1 MKNSKN
7 LALMFLLGTFLT
19 GGVLG
24 FTANRFMN
32 RDQVCYSGSTGGS
45 LLAIMSQRLGLTAEQ
60 QHAVDSILDERSRQ
74 YKVVLDP
81 IRPRTDS
88 IKLNAR
94 EQMRKVLN
102 EDQKREFEMLIEE
115 MNDSTRNNRRE

>member
-24 FTANRFMN
+24 FTANRFMH
-32 RDQVCYSGSTGGS
+32 RDQVCYTGNQNSTLLS
-45 LLAIMSQRLGLTAEQ
+45 LLSERLKLTADQ
-60 QHAVDSILDERSRQ
+60 QHRVDAILDERTRQ
-74 YKVVLDP
+74 YRRVMDP

-88 IKLNAR
+88 IKEFAR
-94 EQMRKVLN
+94 DQIRALLDA
-102 EDQKREFEMLIEE
+102 DQKREFEALIVETT
-115 MNDSTRNNRRE
+115 DTTRQNRKD

>member
-32 RDQVCYSGSTGGS
+32 RDQVCYTGSQS
-45 LLAIMSQRLGLTAEQ
+45 LLSIMSARLKLSADQ
-60 QHAVDSILDERSRQ
+60 QHRVDAILDERSRQ
-74 YKVVLDP
+74 YKLTMDP
-81 IRPRTDS
+81 IRPRMDS

-94 EQMRKVLN
+94 EQIRGVLSEEQNSAFTALIN
-102 EDQKREFEMLIEE
+102 EWS
-115 MNDSTRNNRRE
+115 DSTRQTRNE

>member
-32 RDQVCYSGSTGGS
+32 RDQVCYTGSGTGS
-45 LLAIMSQRLGLTAEQ
+45 LLSIMSARLRLSAEQ
-60 QHAVDSILDERSRQ
+60 QHSVDVILDERSRQ
-74 YKVVLDP
+74 YKRVMDP
-81 IRPRTDS
+81 IRPRMDS

-94 EQMRKVLN
+94 DQIRQVLSEEQNSEFTALIN
-102 EDQKREFEMLIEE
+102 EWS
-115 MNDSTRNNRRE
+115 DSTRQTRNE

>member
-32 RDQVCYSGSTGGS
+32 RDQVCYTGNQNSS
-45 LLAIMSQRLGLTAEQ
+45 LLALLSQRLKLTADQ
-60 QHAVDSILDERSRQ
+60 QHRVDAILDERTRQ
-74 YKVVLDP
+74 YRRVMDP

-88 IKLNAR
+88 IKEFARDQIRALLND
-94 EQMRKVLN
+94 
-102 EDQKREFEMLIEE
+102 DQKREFEALIVETS
-115 MNDSTRNNRRE
+115 DTTRQNRKD

>member
-32 RDQVCYSGSTGGS
+32 RDQVCYAGSGSGS
-45 LLAIMSQRLGLTAEQ
+45 LLSIMSARLKLSAEQ
-60 QHAVDSILDERSRQ
+60 QHSVDVILDERSRQ
-74 YKVVLDP
+74 YKLVMDP
-81 IRPRTDS
+81 IRPRMDS

-94 EQMRKVLN
+94 DQIRQVLSEEQNSEFTALIN
-102 EDQKREFEMLIEE
+102 EWS
-115 MNDSTRNNRRE
+115 DSTRQTRNE